1 MERTNKYYRQDTSAG
16 VDERT
21 SPPITSNR
29 YEIGMP
35 IGSGAWGIVYDAK
48 DNVLNQDELAIKVL
62 DMSQLAKAQ
71 MEYRGLTPLEVMIK
85 DGGKLA
91 ACSRIVP
98 RRLEFDNNNVP
109 FLVMPQ
115 YQRHLSDI
123 LEDKDQ
129 ETGEM
134 NPVEQRRYLNHGLD
148 KEQIKS
154 YLSDF
159 ALAYREF
166 HTILGRAHGD
176 GKPEN
181 IPVDN
186 KHKFALFNDLGSS
199 TYLAQRKDGKPR
211 DNIGFLYTRAYE
223 LFKEKR
229 KDVWEKDEDVHPDE
243 RSDVFTFA
251 SLAYRLFT
259 GKYLWEDEL
268 QGVKDPDKYFEEL
281 GSEKIGS
288 VLKKK
293 MKKVP
298 RSFRKFLR
306 KCASSH
312 KYERPANG
320 EDLMTG
326 LEKVLKREDRM
337 GMIKDGL
344 AKHLPKAV
352 WPLSLGALL
361 VIGSLLPEPKDTI
374 PVLDPSK
381 YDSLLV
387 MDRMPQ
393 KDPMFF
399 EAEDPASFPAQI
411 LKGFMVG
418 NYNLRGFTGNKNV
431 LVLLNNYASAHDVVR
446 ENMITDEQMAIYL
459 HNTPEYERTGSVSKN
474 QFTPVIKSIEY
485 AMNYP
490 GVKHE
495 NGRYDLEDICTI
507 ARVGPAKFKHAKEM
521 SGSKDFAAYVD
532 ARDNA
537 GNRII
542 TEEDALFIKTWLG
555 YLHENNR

>member
-134 NPVEQRRYLNHGLD
+134 NPVEQRRYLNHGLG
-148 KEQIKS
+148 KEQIRS

-181 IPVDN
+181 SYDVAVTRGNDKLLKHLKNVYRVLMSRAHKGVYVYFVD
-186 KHKFALFNDLGSS
+186 
-199 TYLAQRKDGKPR
+199 KDTEEY
-211 DNIGFLYTRAYE
+211 F
-223 LFKEKR
+223 
-229 KDVWEKDEDVHPDE
+229 
-243 RSDVFTFA
+243 RS
-251 SLAYRLFT
+251 
-259 GKYLWEDEL
+259 
-268 QGVKDPDKYFEEL
+268 
-281 GSEKIGS
+281 
-288 VLKKK
+288 K
-293 MKKVP
+293 M
-298 RSFRKFLR
+298 
-306 KCASSH
+306 
-312 KYERPANG
+312 E
-320 EDLMTG
+320 EDL
-326 LEKVLKREDRM
+326 K
-337 GMIKDGL
+337 
-344 AKHLPKAV
+344 
-352 WPLSLGALL
+352 
-361 VIGSLLPEPKDTI
+361 
-374 PVLDPSK
+374 
-381 YDSLLV
+381 
-387 MDRMPQ
+387 
-393 KDPMFF
+393 
-399 EAEDPASFPAQI
+399 
-411 LKGFMVG
+411 
-418 NYNLRGFTGNKNV
+418 
-431 LVLLNNYASAHDVVR
+431 
-446 ENMITDEQMAIYL
+446 
-459 HNTPEYERTGSVSKN
+459 
-474 QFTPVIKSIEY
+474 
-485 AMNYP
+485 
-490 GVKHE
+490 
-495 NGRYDLEDICTI
+495 
-507 ARVGPAKFKHAKEM
+507 
-521 SGSKDFAAYVD
+521 
-532 ARDNA
+532 
-537 GNRII
+537 
-542 TEEDALFIKTWLG
+542 
-555 YLHENNR
+555 